1 MRLKYYEDPSEN
13 AAFERCVDL
22 MTDMILKYGPELKRK
37 WLRDELLKNISMD
50 FIWDGITLRRFTR
63 YCKLFNPKSSSEI
76 GNVKT

>member
-37 WLRDELLKNISMD
+37 WLRDELLKNICTD
-50 FIWDGITLRRFTR
+50 FIWDGITLLRFTR
-63 YCKLFNPKSSSEI
+63 YCRLFNPKSGSEI
-76 GNVKT
+76 GNDKT